1 MHIFVDEYSLSVVI
15 NSVEQK
21 ITELT
26 ADAIALGT
34 GQIAIAHPEMFDI
47 SLEDHGD
54 DIWHIDIRPHGDG
67 RIAAIGLDGF
77 GVGESITEAVGWLL
91 FISDVFDQLPRSI
104 ELALEEEAD

>member
-15 NSVEQK
+15 DSVEQK

-47 SLEDHGD
+47 SLD
-54 DIWHIDIRPHGDG
+54 DPMDDELSYIDIKDHGDG

-77 GVGESITEAVGWLL
+77 GLGDSIPEAVGWLL

-104 ELALEEEAD
+104 ELALEETD